1 MSASDKPLTE
11 QEFSFGPGLE
21 LRVVCRR
28 LPHEVS
34 LVTQTLQLDV
44 EELFAS
50 LLDWDIGKAE
60 KEGDDQAQ
68 RQQQEEQQQQQTQQ
82 QQQDQQQRDRQGA
95 SGGAAGAAPVDGGTG
110 AAPADGGSGAG
121 GAAGAAG
128 RTAVVAPDSKRL
140 CGNVASDQ
148 PDLIGLDVW
157 PAGVALCQYLAAS
170 PALVSGAAVCELGAG
185 VGLPGLLCAK
195 LGARSVLLTDYE
207 PLVVE
212 QQRRNAKLNGAAAA
226 CSFLPLNWLDLS
238 SLAPEQRHVWDLLL
252 LADVIYA
259 AAVVRPLVATLLALL
274 RPGSGAALVAHR
286 IRRPLTFDRVDK
298 IARLQDKDEIFEEF
312 QAACKAQGLHLRFL
326 NDSPAALAGEEPLLL
341 AISANAEQLQRF
353 PPAGQCQQGIAG
365 SGDAATT

>member
-1 MSASDKPLTE
+1 MQCHSLNRVATFCLCTRCGWMWRSITASTSCAPLL
-11 QEFSFGPGLE
+11 FP
-21 LRVVCRR
+21 
-28 LPHEVS
+28 
-34 LVTQTLQLDV
+34 TQTLQLDV

-185 VGLPGLLCAK
+185 EGWESFWSSPRLTRAPRLPACLPARLPACLPACKPYCLK
-195 LGARSVLLTDYE
+195 L
-207 PLVVE
+207 
-212 QQRRNAKLNGAAAA
+212 
-226 CSFLPLNWLDLS
+226 FS
-238 SLAPEQRHVWDLLL
+238 SLL
-252 LADVIYA
+252 
-259 AAVVRPLVATLLALL
+259 
-274 RPGSGAALVAHR
+274 
-286 IRRPLTFDRVDK
+286 
-298 IARLQDKDEIFEEF
+298 
-312 QAACKAQGLHLRFL
+312 
-326 NDSPAALAGEEPLLL
+326 
-341 AISANAEQLQRF
+341 
-353 PPAGQCQQGIAG
+353 
-365 SGDAATT
+365 